1 MSAPDTDLKK
11 QERRH
16 WPSLIGISIGVIF
29 ALGLLT
35 LFVIW
40 VFAQGED
47 PGEDERTPIDLP
59 PGGAIEQGG

>member
-1 MSAPDTDLKK
+1 MSAPETDLKK

-16 WPSLIGISIGVIF
+16 WPPLVGMAIGVIF

-35 LFVIW
+35 LLIIW
-40 VFAQGED
+40 MAAQGNE

-59 PGGAIEQGG
+59 PGATIQQAQ

>member
-1 MSAPDTDLKK
+1 MSAPETDLKK

-16 WPSLIGISIGVIF
+16 WPSLIGMAIAVIF

-35 LFVIW
+35 LLVIW
-40 VFAQGED
+40 VAAEGNT

-59 PGGAIEQGG
+59 AGAAID